1 MNGMK
6 LSIQVFEH
14 DDNKSFRLLGAPSE
28 VFEHDDNK
36 IFRTLCVCVPLDLC
50 AQSCCMVANVE
61 HCLQLF
67 WLFDRKVAAW
77 LLPFP
82 S

>member
-36 IFRTLCVCVPLDLC
+36 
-50 AQSCCMVANVE
+50 N
-61 HCLQLF
+61 
-67 WLFDRKVAAW
+67 
-77 LLPFP
+77 FP
-82 S
+82 NIV

>member
-36 IFRTLCVCVPLDLC
+36 NFPNIVCLC
-50 AQSCCMVANVE
+50 AFGLVRPELLHGCECRA
-61 HCLQLF
+61 LP
-67 WLFDRKVAAW
+67 AAV
-77 LLPFP
+77 LAF
-82 S
+82 